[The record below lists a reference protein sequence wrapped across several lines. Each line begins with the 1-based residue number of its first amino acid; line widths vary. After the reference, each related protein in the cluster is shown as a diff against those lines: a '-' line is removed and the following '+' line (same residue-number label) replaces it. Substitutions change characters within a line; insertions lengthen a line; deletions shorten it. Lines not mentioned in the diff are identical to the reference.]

1 MIDTSKPSSKLGVPA
16 GEGHGPLPQAINLG
30 AHHLLLNSDQSIELM
45 RAAQGQA
52 EPQYVL
58 CLDTS
63 EAYRL
68 MQCLNELFKQT
79 THG

>member
-1 MIDTSKPSSKLGVPA
+1 MMNTSKCSSGLQVPA
-16 GEGHGPLPQAINLG
+16 GEGQHTLPQAIDLG

-52 EPQYVL
+52 EPASVL
-58 CLDTS
+58 CLDTT

-79 THG
+79 IHG